1 MARNKVSILII
12 EDNETDIYLAEA
24 ALGYLTDYDVELVI
38 AKDGAAGLKAL
49 KADDYDVAF
58 VDFNLPKYDGPTI
71 LEKVDQSIRSK
82 CFMLTTSAADEHI
95 AQVDSLKV
103 AGYIT
108 KPLSQAHF
116 REAMHAVVIVALSK
130 DIKFLHK
137 NRK

>member
-1 MARNKVSILII
+1 MSRKKVSILII

-24 ALGYLTDYDVELVI
+24 ALGYLTDYDVELVV
-38 AKDGAAGLKAL
+38 AKDGEAGLKAL
-49 KADDYDVAF
+49 KANDYDVAF

-71 LEKVDQSIRSK
+71 LAKVGLEIRSK
-82 CFMLTTSAADEHI
+82 CFMLTTSAADVHI
-95 AQVDSLKV
+95 TQMDSLKV

-116 REAMHAVVIVALSK
+116 REDMHAVVVIAVSS
-130 DIKFLHK
+130 DIQFLHK